1 MFHLAR
7 WKSRDIFLA
16 SGGILSSIWLAAFC
30 KPKHHNSCH
39 IRWKCKQIN
48 YDPMGWE
55 HPAQST
61 LTETFIRNT
70 TTAAVSQLVAQ
81 TAAKRSANTQ
91 LRVFQ
96 ITTTMQLQNFIYKNV
111 KLCYLLKLP
120 IRSCSYKTHS
130 FLTLRGQLTL
140 SLQTNWCLQWSRGK
154 PSKETKAG
162 QTSE

>member
-1 MFHLAR
+1 
-7 WKSRDIFLA
+7 
-16 SGGILSSIWLAAFC
+16 
-30 KPKHHNSCH
+30 
-39 IRWKCKQIN
+39 
-48 YDPMGWE
+48 MGWE

-96 ITTTMQLQNFIYKNV
+96 ITTTIQLQNFIYKNV

-140 SLQTNWCLQWSRGK
+140 SLQTNWCLQ
-154 PSKETKAG
+154 
-162 QTSE
+162 